1 MSLSE
6 HLKDSGSPVR
16 AYLDGIWRGVAS
28 PKDHAVPAM
37 AEALGFP
44 DLVRRPTVVPPAP
57 GVDAKRNGTAVD
69 FRARIALGGFDPQDS
84 AAALGVAELPFHAEG
99 VENGAHRA
107 QVLSEAFDIAVQIL
121 EKPADE
127 VDLDRAAI
135 LLAICEQV
143 HRGGSKVLDGSLGE
157 DLDEADDAQAF
168 ALNIAESSLVDLRAL
183 MEANAGQL
191 EMWRERVARGER
203 FEPNPVFA
211 GSRLVG
217 GADGDWIVGDT
228 LIESKAY
235 AELTVPV
242 LRGFIRQLLGYV
254 MLDLDDALTI
264 RSIGLWLP
272 RQQVTKVWPLEAFL
286 GGDPEDLL
294 GKLREGF
301 LTAANGTGAA
311 LRVPVTQRRMLQIL
325 AENRHTPRRML
336 VELARSEDADVRM
349 RVGRNVVTPEETVRE
364 IARDRYAKVRAGVAN
379 NENAPVDVLEALS
392 HDSSVGVQR
401 AASRNPRAPGTATKA
416 LGRSQPATDTD
427 LASPVT
433 DGVATAREDARD
445 NEGMNTRWFAEF
457 FDLARN
463 QRPSWRRSGLPLP
476 EASRWAALTE
486 RRSLKTPDFLTAGLP
501 TEVLRDLL
509 REGRPAWVRRTAAS
523 DLPVSDPN
531 LRDQLLTDPDPDIRW
546 STLRRTVH
554 EPADAIGDLLARLA
568 ADKKERAWFRTGS
581 EDKPR
586 WRGDQAPAERDNT
599 TLAVVA
605 AHPSTPHAAL
615 QDLVTSKS
623 PEVLL
628 SLMGNPA
635 LPEEDLTALLPR
647 LRTIRSSESRERLA
661 ASPHIPAATAAAL
674 ARDKDL
680 RVRAAVARNEC
691 APTDVLSQ
699 LSGDPEPYVR
709 LGVIRNPQASVELA
723 GALAAAL
730 LASSRDTALLDVLR
744 AAAQRDDLELPT
756 EVLEE
761 ALDKLS
767 KSRLRDPD
775 LRQTA
780 AGDPRTGSKTFT
792 RLAKSA
798 DEDVRRVVA
807 ANPRVPPAVLTA
819 LASDPEPSV
828 RSAAAGNDALGSHL
842 LAQLTKDS
850 EPDVRARVARNPR
863 LDPSLLAELLRDDER
878 VVASAAFWNPSLR
891 QEDRA
896 EADREWDRVWR
907 ASGPTRADLQEMAA
921 STRAEVRIRAA
932 RDPRTPPDI
941 LRFLGGERKSAKV
954 RAAAAANASTPPDVL
969 ASLARDKDP
978 EVRQA
983 VAFNSAT
990 PASVLLD
997 LAHRGI
1003 DLALLVALNPDAQ
1016 PETVAALARDDESL
1030 VAHVASATR
1039 ASRMLHSGPT
1049 GPNPR
1054 AIETGTHPPPD
1065 SPGQSPLA
1073 AGL

>member
-1 MSLSE
+1 M
-6 HLKDSGSPVR
+6 
-16 AYLDGIWRGVAS
+16 
-28 PKDHAVPAM
+28 
-37 AEALGFP
+37 
-44 DLVRRPTVVPPAP
+44 
-57 GVDAKRNGTAVD
+57 D

-107 QVLSEAFDIAVQIL
+107 QVLSEAFDVAVQIL

-135 LLAICEQV
+135 LLATCEQV
-143 HRGGSKVLDGSLGE
+143 HRGGSKVLEGSLGE
-157 DLDEADDAQAF
+157 DLDEADDGQAF
-168 ALNIAESSLVDLRAL
+168 ALNLAEPSLVDLRAL
-183 MEANAGQL
+183 MEANASQL

-272 RQQVTKVWPLEAFL
+272 RQQITKVWPLKVVL
-286 GGDPEDLL
+286 GGDPENLL

-301 LTAANGTGAA
+301 LTAANGKGAA

-349 RVGRNVVTPEETVRE
+349 RVGRNVGTPEETVRA

-392 HDSSVGVQR
+392 RDSSVGVQR
-401 AASRNPRAPGTATKA
+401 AASRNPRPPGTAAKA
-416 LGRSQPATDTD
+416 LDQSQPATDTTD
-427 LASPVT
+427 PAPPVT
-433 DGVATAREDARD
+433 DGVAPAREAAR
-445 NEGMNTRWFAEF
+445 NSEGMNTRWFAEF
-457 FDLARN
+457 LDLARN

-476 EASRWAALTE
+476 EASRWAAMTE
-486 RRSLKTPDFLTAGLP
+486 RRSLKTPDFLKAGLP
-501 TEVLRDLL
+501 TKVLRDLL

-523 DLPVSDPN
+523 DLPVSDPD
-531 LRDQLLTDPDPDIRW
+531 LRDQLLADPDPDIRW
-546 STLRRTVH
+546 STLCRTVH
-554 EPADAIGDLLARLA
+554 EPADAIGDLLSRLV
-568 ADKKERAWFRTGS
+568 ADRKERAWFRTGG

-586 WRGDQAPAERDNT
+586 WRGDQRPAERDNK

-605 AHPSTPHAAL
+605 AHPSTPRAAL
-615 QDLVTSKS
+615 QDLMASNS

-635 LPEEDLTALLPR
+635 LPEEDLTVLLPR

-661 ASPHIPAATAAAL
+661 ASRRIPAVTAEAL
-674 ARDKDL
+674 ARDKEP
-680 RVRAAVARNEC
+680 RVRAAVARNES
-691 APTDVLSQ
+691 APPHVLPQ
-699 LSGDPEPYVR
+699 LSEDPEPYVR
-709 LGVIRNPQASVELA
+709 LGVIRNPNASLKLAGELA
-723 GALAAAL
+723 AVL
-730 LASSRDTALLDVLR
+730 LVSSRDTLLLDVLR
-744 AAAQRDDLELPT
+744 GVAQRDDLEIPA
-756 EVLEE
+756 EMLEE

-780 AGDPRTGSKTFT
+780 AGDPRTSAKTFT

-798 DEDVRRVVA
+798 DEDVRRTVA
-807 ANPRVPPAVLTA
+807 ANPRVPPDVLAA

-828 RSAAAGNDALGSHL
+828 RREAAGNEALGSHL
-842 LAQLTKDS
+842 LAHLTEDP
-850 EPDVRARVARNPR
+850 EPDVRARAARNPR
-863 LDPSLLAELLRDDER
+863 LDPSLLAELLLDEEQ
-878 VVASAAFWNPSLR
+878 VVASAAFWNPALR

-896 EADREWDRVWR
+896 EAELEWDRAWR

-932 RDPRTPPDI
+932 RDPRTPPTSS
-941 LRFLGGERKSAKV
+941 GSSE
-954 RAAAAANASTPPDVL
+954 ASEEARRCALPPQ
-969 ASLARDKDP
+969 R
-978 EVRQA
+978 
-983 VAFNSAT
+983 T
-990 PASVLLD
+990 PAPRRMCSPHSQETRTLKYGKPSRST
-997 LAHRGI
+997 ARHRPAFFSTSPTEASI
-1003 DLALLVALNPDAQ
+1003 SHS
-1016 PETVAALARDDESL
+1016 SL
-1030 VAHVASATR
+1030 H
-1039 ASRMLHSGPT
+1039 
-1049 GPNPR
+1049 
-1054 AIETGTHPPPD
+1054 
-1065 SPGQSPLA
+1065 
-1073 AGL
+1073 